1 MQFSPTLCESPNT
14 KFTEGLATRLLCLM
28 VEGNTLTEACR
39 EIGVSRFQVWQCRQ
53 ADKEFDCAYE
63 SAHRA
68 MAAALV
74 DASLTELK
82 NADRETW
89 QKASAYAQRCAW
101 MGSKLLPKLYGDKPA
116 ETQITQSI
124 SRPRN

>member
-1 MQFSPTLCESPNT
+1 MQFSPTLCDSPNT

-39 EIGVSRFQVWQCRQ
+39 EIGVSRFQVWRCRQ

-89 QKASAYAQRCAW
+89 QKDSCPSYTAINRLKR
-101 MGSKLLPKLYGDKPA
+101 KLHNQLVDREIDK
-116 ETQITQSI
+116 
-124 SRPRN
+124 R